1 MRKAKVGD
9 LIRIKNYGA
18 TYSTYDNWAK
28 AHNLKNYVN
37 GGMPEEGRLYTIR
50 CIGEHS
56 LEPLKISIFGWQEI
70 TMLAGI
76 RDLKTKQEYI
86 FGLREKIN
94 EYYEIVDSQLE
105 FDF

>member
-9 LIRIKNYGA
+9 LLLIKDYGA
-18 TYSTYDNWAK
+18 SYSTYVAWAK

-37 GGMPEEGRLYTIR
+37 GGLPKEGRLYVIR

-56 LEPLKISIFGWQEI
+56 LEPSMFDYRVI
-70 TMLAGI
+70 TILAGI

-86 FGLREKIN
+86 FGLREGGN